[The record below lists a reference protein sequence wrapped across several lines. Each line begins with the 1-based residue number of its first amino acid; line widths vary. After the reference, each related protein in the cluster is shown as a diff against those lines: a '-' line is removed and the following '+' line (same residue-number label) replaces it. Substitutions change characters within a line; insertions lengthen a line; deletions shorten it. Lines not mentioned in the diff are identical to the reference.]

1 MKNKKLFLS
10 FVAAAALLLISF
22 AYKPLSLSESTA
34 VKHLRAKIK
43 STILPGAPT
52 HTVEVSDLMTLEN
65 IAGAKSKDKAY
76 EKKYHPDEIKI
87 KNEKVKEGDLVTIKE
102 CWIHLVGSES
112 DNDYHIQISGSKS
125 NTTAC
130 LIIEIPPKSS
140 DKKLSAQFK
149 VLRKKLEKYH
159 TDKLLPQPLHA
170 TVTGQFFFDDDHVE
184 KENAGGRR
192 GKDGMKA
199 TNLWEV
205 HPVTDLTMLN

>member
-1 MKNKKLFLS
+1 MKNKKLFFF
-10 FVAAAALLLISF
+10 FVAAALLLISF

-43 STILPGAPT
+43 SSILSGAPT
-52 HTVEVSDLMTLEN
+52 HTVEVNDLMSLQN
-65 IAGAKSKDKAY
+65 IPGAKSKDKAF

-112 DNDYHIQISGSKS
+112 DNDYHIQISESKS
-125 NTTAC
+125 NTAKC
-130 LIIEIPPKSS
+130 LVIEIPPKSS

-149 VLRKKLEKYH
+149 ELRKKLEKYH
-159 TDKLLPQPLHA
+159 TDKLLTQPLHV

-192 GKDGMKA
+192 GKKGMKA

-205 HPVTDLTMLN
+205 HPVIDLSIIL